1 MSEEI
6 DAGGLIGRDF
16 RSNWVWVSSWRF
28 YIPSNSEILWFL
40 SLCSKNFCRRKNIS
54 SRTAT
59 LPELQPQILI
69 CLLLDILPVS
79 INLQE
84 SRESGVRITALSFW
98 APDHTPAGSLTDS
111 MSSTPMAKSS
121 ILSLLAI
128 QSYLGMLEIST
139 LGSRGPVRVRNS
151 WRLPSHLNVHRVPR
165 S

>member
-121 ILSLLAI
+121 HP
-128 QSYLGMLEIST
+128 QFT
-139 LGSRGPVRVRNS
+139 RNS
-151 WRLPSHLNVHRVPR
+151 VILRDAGNFHSGLQRTCKSKKQLKATIT